1 VALEKYINKKIYLKL
16 TKMPDINKLLIITI
30 VIVIAAASVSYFQ
43 GSPDLTGQATG
54 VKTKISVSPSYVGD
68 DREITIKIT
77 PGSAG
82 AGKYLYVYAG
92 GEGTI
97 GSISYRKEYCKGS
110 DVCRKQVTYKL
121 SLSSTDEGGM
131 TAAVRD
137 CNNIVN
143 ALVNCNSEGEFVK
156 AYFTA
161 GISKQAREAERS
173 SEDPILARL
182 LK

>member
-1 VALEKYINKKIYLKL
+1 
-16 TKMPDINKLLIITI
+16 MPDINKLLIITL
-30 VIVIAAASVSYFQ
+30 VIVVAAASVSYFQ
-43 GSPDLTGQATG
+43 GSPDLTGQVTG
-54 VKTKISVSPSYVGD
+54 TKTKISVSPTYVGD
-68 DREITIKIT
+68 AREVTIKIT

-82 AGKYLYVYAG
+82 AGKYIYVYAG

-97 GSISYRKEYCKGS
+97 GTIAYRKEYCRGS
-110 DVCRKQVTYKL
+110 DVCRTPKTYKL
-121 SLSSTDEGGM
+121 SLSSTDQGEM

-143 ALVNCNSEGEFVK
+143 PLVNCNNDGEFIR

-161 GISKQAREAERS
+161 GVSKQLRQEELS
-173 SEDPILARL
+173 SEDPILVKL